1 MEVQINYDKTGK
13 KKKINVD
20 PYLLKLKLRFE
31 LNYDSTFKLQS
42 IMYDNFVLP
51 CLTCPS
57 LLRPVRIS
65 PAPQRW

>member
-42 IMYDNFVLP
+42 KIGRAHV
-51 CLTCPS
+51 
-57 LLRPVRIS
+57 
-65 PAPQRW
+65 